1 MVKIIDAF
9 DANEE
14 GTAEQDII
22 RGKPAGPPVSSRL
35 PLMLPD
41 KVQRSKVYFYSF
53 LHNGCFI
60 SKVSIG
66 QSEAKDTMHKKAKTS
81 TRSAKKG
88 TRKPQASKRTKK
100 SKK

>member
-66 QSEAKDTMHKKAKTS
+66 QSEAKVC
-81 TRSAKKG
+81 R
-88 TRKPQASKRTKK
+88 
-100 SKK
+100 